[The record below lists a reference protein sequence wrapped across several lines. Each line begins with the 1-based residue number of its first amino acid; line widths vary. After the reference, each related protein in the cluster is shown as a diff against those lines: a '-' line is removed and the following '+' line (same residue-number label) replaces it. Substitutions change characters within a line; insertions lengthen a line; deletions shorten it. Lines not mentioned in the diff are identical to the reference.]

1 LPRARNKPSDL
12 KPLPVEFVETE
23 AQNAGT
29 TIELIDLG
37 RGRAKEKRRR
47 RYHMLDRLA
56 KFIDYGKGRTSPARI
71 THRQRDAGFKL
82 FDAWCETELSPSM
95 THEFVDKSVD
105 WDGIALANAERSAAW
120 ANVSRFLPAQYR
132 DVVLTVVIH
141 QIPVDDMDSL
151 RAGS

>member
-1 LPRARNKPSDL
+1 MPRARNKPSDL

-56 KFIDYGKGRTSPARI
+56 KFILG
-71 THRQRDAGFKL
+71 
-82 FDAWCETELSPSM
+82 
-95 THEFVDKSVD
+95 
-105 WDGIALANAERSAAW
+105 
-120 ANVSRFLPAQYR
+120 
-132 DVVLTVVIH
+132 
-141 QIPVDDMDSL
+141 
-151 RAGS
+151 